1 MSWPEPRND
10 RAVPFGSPH
19 SDLVQALQKSV
30 HEGLTPDLALDLV
43 LHELAIRAA
52 DATGASA
59 AAIALSR
66 NGEMVCRAS
75 AGYHAPDLGIRLNT
89 RDGLSGACL
98 SSREPQLCL
107 DTESDPRVDPDA
119 CRRLG
124 IRSMLIVPI
133 LEADSPRGI
142 VEVFSPDPEAFSPA
156 HDMLLESFARTCAR
170 LSRLADELERRPGP
184 VEVPASDHAGP
195 LFASVLP
202 MPKSRPGG
210 DFWTAILGSLVIAS
224 AFALLFLIGSR
235 TGWLRG
241 TQPQKPPASTASS
254 AQSIA
259 AQPPL
264 PQDPS
269 RTPGTTA
276 TSKHA
281 VSANPDPSS
290 LVVYD
295 QGKLI
300 FKMKPTARG
309 AKYATRAAI
318 TADDGEAAI
327 VWLAPAAAERRLQH
341 RVEPQ
346 YPADAITAR
355 RAGDVTVE
363 IVVGSD
369 GSVVSLRIVKGDPL
383 LADAAASAVRK
394 WRYDPLRIQ
403 GRPSHFLTDVTLKFS
418 LPN

>member
-19 SDLVQALQKSV
+19 SDLAQALQKSV
-30 HEGLTPDLALDLV
+30 SEGLSSDLALDVV

-59 AAIALSR
+59 AAVALSR

-75 AGYHAPDLGIRLNT
+75 AGHHAPDLGVRLNT
-89 RDGLSGACL
+89 HDGLSGACL

-107 DTESDPRVDPDA
+107 DTESDARVDPVA

-142 VEVFSPDPEAFSPA
+142 LEVFSPDPEAFSPA

-170 LSRLADELERRPGP
+170 LSRLADELERHPS
-184 VEVPASDHAGP
+184 PAVVAPADHSVP
-195 LFASVLP
+195 LFANVLP
-202 MPKSRPGG
+202 MPRSRVGG

-224 AFALLFLIGSR
+224 TFALVFMIGSR

-241 TQPQKPPASTASS
+241 THTQSVPAQAAPPAQPASAHPLAMDAARTAGTAGASRHST
-254 AQSIA
+254 
-259 AQPPL
+259 P
-264 PQDPS
+264 
-269 RTPGTTA
+269 
-276 TSKHA
+276 
-281 VSANPDPSS
+281 ANPESSS

-295 QGKLI
+295 QGKLV
-300 FKMKPTARG
+300 FKMKPAPRSGKNAVDAGTN
-309 AKYATRAAI
+309 
-318 TADDGEAAI
+318 ADDTESAI
-327 VWLAPAAAERRLQH
+327 VWLAPAAAERRLKH

-346 YPADAITAR
+346 YPAAALAAR
-355 RAGDVTVE
+355 RSGEVTVE
-363 IVVGSD
+363 IVVGND
-369 GSVVSLRIVKGDPL
+369 GSVVSLRTVKGDPL
-383 LADAAASAVRK
+383 LADAAATAIRE
-394 WRYDPLRIQ
+394 WRYDPLQVQ
-403 GRPSHFLTDVTLKFS
+403 GRPSQFLTDVMLRFS
-418 LPN
+418 LPD